1 MKQKRRLLYGV
12 IALILVISVVEL
24 VSYFN
29 YEKNYHGILLENA
42 SCIIPKRMWNPD
54 NDDIFMSGH
63 NFKIT
68 SQSGDYIIYGSQ
80 LEKCDEDDE
89 KEGLIN
95 GNVARSLVA
104 SDSLN
109 QIREVLRENTSFLS

>member
-1 MKQKRRLLYGV
+1 MKQKRRLLYGG

-29 YEKNYHGILLENA
+29 YEKYYHGILLENA

-63 NFKIT
+63 IFKIT

-80 LEKCDEDDE
+80 LEKYDEDDE

-109 QIREVLRENTSFLS
+109 QIREVLRENTSEF